1 MIASMEAMLASLGAA
16 PGADAIACGTYCA
29 VMHPLP
35 VAGFLAA
42 TALVLAACG
51 PATDPVPNATS
62 PAALAT
68 SAAADARAGGPA
80 TSEPATS
87 EPLTGPTPD
96 ASDPASVFTT
106 TRAELMRV
114 QAERGPRRALA
125 QLERRIERIPALAG
139 VCHAIAHELGQD
151 AVARAG
157 GDARAALEQGSEVCG
172 GGFVHGVIETVLGDS
187 KDPGRDLLR
196 VCAPDNSGSCFHG
209 VGHGVMFATGMD
221 VPAALDLCDRSPS
234 PELSNRC
241 GEGVFMQLFSSDLSA
256 QHVAGEE
263 TVDIA
268 RDPTRAQARC
278 RTVRAHYAANCW
290 FYVPTVYLTAHP
302 DDFAAAMTW
311 CRDSGTRVGR
321 QLCARGVG
329 SRAVKYHPD
338 DLSVADATC
347 SAAGA
352 LTDSCLQGMG
362 SYWSVHH
369 EGRVEPSDV
378 CEQLDPSQLRKRCR
392 AVV

>member
-1 MIASMEAMLASLGAA
+1 M
-16 PGADAIACGTYCA
+16 
-29 VMHPLP
+29 
-35 VAGFLAA
+35 
-42 TALVLAACG
+42 
-51 PATDPVPNATS
+51 
-62 PAALAT
+62 
-68 SAAADARAGGPA
+68 
-80 TSEPATS
+80 
-87 EPLTGPTPD
+87 
-96 ASDPASVFTT
+96 
-106 TRAELMRV
+106 
-114 QAERGPRRALA
+114 
-125 QLERRIERIPALAG
+125 
-139 VCHAIAHELGQD
+139 
-151 AVARAG
+151 
-157 GDARAALEQGSEVCG
+157 CG
-172 GGFVHGVIETVLGDS
+172 GGFIHGVIETVLGES

-302 DDFAAAMTW
+302 DDFAAAMAW
-311 CRDSGTRVGR
+311 CRDSGTSVGR

-347 SAAGA
+347 SAAGRAHRLVPAGHGFVLVSAPRGQGRAERRVRAAGPVPAQEA
-352 LTDSCLQGMG
+352 LPR
-362 SYWSVHH
+362 
-369 EGRVEPSDV
+369 GRVTSTARTHSTSGRCAASCVNVAPSSV
-378 CEQLDPSQLRKRCR
+378 L
-392 AVV
+392 A